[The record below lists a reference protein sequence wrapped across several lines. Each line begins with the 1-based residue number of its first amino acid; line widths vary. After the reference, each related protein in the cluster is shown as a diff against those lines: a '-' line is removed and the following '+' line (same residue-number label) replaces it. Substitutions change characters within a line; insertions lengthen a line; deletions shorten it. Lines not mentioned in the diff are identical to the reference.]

1 MSRRTPDRP
10 ETSAHEPPYVLAIDV
25 GSSSARAAVFD
36 SRAQRLPDSFQQTGY
51 QLRTGVD
58 GRAELDPH
66 ELVRVVADLIDRALA
81 GYPDLSIDIV
91 GAATFWHSII
101 GIDREGEPLTGVLTW
116 ADTRAAGAVRRL
128 RQSLDERAYHQT
140 TGTRLHSSYPFT
152 KLVWLRDAN
161 PGVWARAARWASFP
175 EYLQFRL
182 LGEWRCSVS
191 MASATGLMDRRACG
205 WNAEALDRVGINAD
219 QLSEIGERPID
230 GLRQRFVERWP
241 QLSEARWL
249 PAIGDGAA
257 NNLGAG
263 ATGPRLPALMIGTT
277 GAMRVL
283 TRSLPDPIPDA
294 LWQYRLDRDF
304 ALVGGALSEGGN
316 VFDWMRQ
323 HLNLPE
329 SYDVGV
335 DDFRAEPDEHGLTWL
350 PFLAGER
357 SPGWNSDAF
366 GVLHG
371 IRLDTKPI
379 DIVQAALEGIS
390 YRFALLYRHLDDY
403 VESHALIVATGN
415 GLRKNPI
422 WIQILADVLARPI
435 VLPDR
440 TEASLRGAAIHA
452 LGSVA
457 PSDGPGPVAVRA
469 ELLDSPPQGRRFEPD
484 LRLRE
489 TYDRA
494 IARQQALYERLIP
507 NPVDSR

>member
-1 MSRRTPDRP
+1 MSGSRHDRQ
-10 ETSAHEPPYVLAIDV
+10 ETSAHEPPYVLAVDV
-25 GSSSARAAVFD
+25 GSSSARGALFD
-36 SRAQRLPDSFQQTGY
+36 RRARRLPDSFHQTGY
-51 QLRTGVD
+51 QLRTGID
-58 GRAELDPH
+58 GRAELDPN
-66 ELVRVVADLIDRALA
+66 ELVRIVMDLIDGALA
-81 GYPDLSIDIV
+81 SYPDLTIAAV
-91 GAATFWHSII
+91 GVAAFWHSMI
-101 GIDREGEPLTGVLTW
+101 GIDRDGEPLTGVLTW
-116 ADTRAAGAVRRL
+116 ADTRAAGTVRRL
-128 RQSLDERAYHQT
+128 RQSLDEREHHQS
-140 TGTRLHSSYPFT
+140 TGTRLHSSYPFA
-152 KLVWLRDAN
+152 KLVWLREADRE
-161 PGVWARAARWASFP
+161 VWERAARWASFP
-175 EYLQFRL
+175 EFLQFRF
-182 LGEWRCSVS
+182 LGQWRCSIS
-191 MASATGLMDRRACG
+191 MASATGLMDREGCT
-205 WNAEALDRVGINAD
+205 WNAESVARAGID
-219 QLSEIGERPID
+219 VEQLSEISDRPMT
-230 GLRQRFVERWP
+230 GLKRRFVERWP

-263 ATGPRLPALMIGTT
+263 ATGPHLPALMVGTT

-283 TRSLPDPIPDA
+283 TRSLPNPIPDA
-294 LWQYRLDRDF
+294 LWQYRLDRDYV
-304 ALVGGALSEGGN
+304 LIGGALSEGGN

-329 SYDVGV
+329 GYDVGV
-335 DDFRAEPDEHGLTWL
+335 DDFRSAPDGHGLTWL

-390 YRFALLYRHLDDY
+390 YRFALLFRNLGGY
-403 VESHALIVATGN
+403 VRSDATIVATGN

-422 WIQILADVLARPI
+422 WIQILTDVLARPI

-457 PSDGPGPVAVRA
+457 ELDGSGPIAVR
-469 ELLDSPPQGRRFEPD
+469 EEILDSPPQGRRFKPD
-484 LRLRE
+484 SRRRE

-507 NPVDSR
+507 NPVDSQ